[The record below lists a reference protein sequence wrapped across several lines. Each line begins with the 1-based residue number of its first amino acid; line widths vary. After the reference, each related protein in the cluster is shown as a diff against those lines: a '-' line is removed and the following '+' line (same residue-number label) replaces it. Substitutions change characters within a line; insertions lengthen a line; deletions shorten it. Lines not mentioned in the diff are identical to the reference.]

1 MLVTGWPWDWSE
13 WCSTLV
19 TLLTWSP
26 EKVGPLPPPQQSS
39 FKGQQYLEIIL
50 NVISTISQQQQE
62 NTSTQL
68 IKCQNCF
75 CVPFPRLVYCLT
87 LNVKRCLETFMIW
100 FRIWF
105 ELLMLKYL
113 VLWQLVQIETLS
125 EVSGGHGWQSVS
137 TRATAPW
144 SQCWGLV
151 HFLTQ
156 WEEQSLISAN
166 QLEIQLLRD
175 NQHIIIS
182 HHTILC
188 SRDL

>member
-75 CVPFPRLVYCLT
+75 WVPFPRLGYCLT

-125 EVSGGHGWQSVS
+125 EVRWVVDMVDKVYQ
-137 TRATAPW
+137 PEL
-144 SQCWGLV
+144 Q
-151 HFLTQ
+151 
-156 WEEQSLISAN
+156 
-166 QLEIQLLRD
+166 LRD
-175 NQHIIIS
+175 HNAGVLF
-182 HHTILC
+182 TF
-188 SRDL
+188 